1 MATLTKG
8 LTTLGRKRDMKK
20 TIRLTQ
26 TSGTET
32 VIVLDKIVRVSEKHS
47 NFNNDVYSVVHTMDG
62 NEVSVR
68 ESMDEIDTLMSGK
81 EKNKIV
87 QEQYLMKEIIE

>member
-1 MATLTKG
+1 
-8 LTTLGRKRDMKK
+8 MKKAIEK

-32 VIVLDKIVRVSEKHS
+32 VVVLDKIVRISEKHS

-62 NEVSVR
+62 NQVSVK
-68 ESMDEIDTLMSGK
+68 ESMDEIETLMSGK
-81 EKNKIV
+81 KRNKIFH
-87 QEQYLMKEIIE
+87 EQYLMKEIIE